1 MHFFFIQLEPDIDYI
16 TPIVYKLA
24 SNGKKIIVIC
34 FNPLIDIDNDYRL
47 QYLKIYPSVSIL
59 YLHQTFTSLRLLF
72 KPIFRLARTLSS
84 TQQEKFYAFIVKN
97 LLTGR
102 LLELFLIK
110 NNAVSLTID
119 EGIPKHSLKIINC
132 AKNIGILSIMTPTGA
147 LMYKE
152 APKELMDGTIFDTD
166 LRVDYR
172 IVSPNKDISK
182 FTKKTRK
189 PVFMGVARYC
199 NEWQEINAKLISD
212 LGDSYML
219 PSSRGKLKVLIFSR
233 PSIGLV
239 KDSPLIVKIANDKD
253 IDLIFKNK
261 PRGVKDNP
269 GTYDSCPSALLIQW
283 ADIVIGSVSSIVLDI
298 LYYKKQFIF
307 LSYLSNDQVGKLEN
321 SDICMVALDEK
332 MAMRYLSNFKQKSYN
347 SSNIKIKEYYDNIV
361 YEKSLGFDVLGHY
374 DKLYTKFELL
384 KK

>member
-1 MHFFFIQLEPDIDYI
+1 MHVFFIQLEPDIDYI

-24 SNGKKIIVIC
+24 SNGKKITIIC
-34 FNPLIDIDNDYRL
+34 FNPLIDIDSDYRL

-72 KPIFRLARTLSS
+72 KLLLGLASFLSN
-84 TQQEKFYAFIVKN
+84 TQLEKFYAFITKK

-119 EGIPKHSLKIINC
+119 EGMPKHSLKIINC
-132 AKNIGILSIMTPTGA
+132 AKNIGICSIMTPTGA
-147 LMYKE
+147 LMYGE
-152 APKELMDGTIFDTD
+152 GTKELMDGTIFDTN
-166 LRVDYR
+166 LKVDYR

-182 FTKKTRK
+182 FTNKTRK

-199 NEWQEINAKLISD
+199 SEWQEINSKLISD
-212 LGDSYML
+212 LADSYML

-233 PSIGLV
+233 PNIGLV
-239 KDSPLIVKIANDKD
+239 RDNSLIIKIANDKD

-283 ADIVIGSVSSIVLDI
+283 ADVVIGSVSSIVLDI
-298 LYYKKQFIF
+298 FYYKKQFIF
-307 LSYLSNDQVGKLEN
+307 LSYLSNDNVGNLEN

-332 MAMRYLSNFKQKSYN
+332 MAMRYLSKIKQKPYN
-347 SSNIKIKEYYDNIV
+347 SSNIKIKEYYDNKV
-361 YEKSLGFDVLGHY
+361 YEKSLGFDVLGDY
-374 DKLYTKFELL
+374 YKLYTNLN
-384 KK
+384 